1 LEEAGVEG
9 GEGRDGVELEERVL
23 QMAVEE
29 TVNENGGRWRPWAAN
44 GKTVRVGDIILI
56 VDSHPIVPEVS
67 VVRVFTM
74 WWVLMAG
81 VGLL

>member
-1 LEEAGVEG
+1 LRKLEEAGVEG

-44 GKTVRVGDIILI
+44 GKSIRVGEIILI
-56 VDSHPIVPEVS
+56 VDSDTVVPEVS
-67 VVRVFTM
+67 VCGF
-74 WWVLMAG
+74 G
-81 VGLL
+81 VCVCG